1 MILAASGGYD
11 IDNNHLFC
19 IVLQRNKKTA
29 RILAPSFFFTLWGL
43 SLYTVVV

>member
-11 IDNNHLFC
+11 IDNNHLY

-29 RILAPSFFFTLWGL
+29 RILAASFFFTLWGL
-43 SLYTVVV
+43 SLYAVVV

>member
-19 IVLQRNKKTA
+19 IVLHQNKKP
-29 RILAPSFFFTLWGL
+29 REFSRPHSFLRYGDYRFTL
-43 SLYTVVV
+43 